1 MDPPC
6 SRATVPADMSTVRA
20 PSTARS
26 TPFRSSVRSSRASHC
41 PLAWPSATYRN
52 PGWYTCMPVG
62 STTVTCTSR
71 FSSFDCRFAA
81 RVPRMPP
88 IRDIRGPGQ
97 GIPRA
102 SMDLGMAVVL
112 MSINLLVVSEDGD
125 GAGGVGHEGR
135 HALDVVDQWVQLV
148 LRDLEQLHGERAGV
162 DGDLADQLGL
172 LEQVG
177 PVLLA
182 PLGRPGHGRDALRSR
197 FGSRAVVLADLV
209 GAERVEG
216 PVLEQDVDLA
226 AHGRPAHREHR
237 RGRELVVGP
246 REQDQGKR
254 VVHAGLLLH
263 GASVAPLA
271 SRYWGR
277 EARTLGAEG
286 PIYPGG
292 YGMRQWPLTCT
303 DEEDWDEVRQRGRS
317 GGAGPAAPR
326 GGPARRD
333 HPDARAGPGLPGR
346 RPAARGGGPGG
357 GPGRAQAPG
366 RPAPRVPRRRA
377 RGPRRG
383 LRPPEVRAPLP
394 DADLTAD
401 PGPCSRPGPCR
412 RRARAEQYPPPGT
425 RQGRKR

>member
-52 PGWYTCMPVG
+52 PGWWTCMPVG
-62 STTVTCTSR
+62 STTVTWTSR
-71 FSSFDCRFAA
+71 FSSCESRFAA
-81 RVPRMPP
+81 RVPPTPP
-88 IRDIRGPGQ
+88 PRTTTSAGIGRSPGLPDHEPPVAILLDDLHQLVAGLGHPGGDVGGRALVRRQHLDDVADLPRPDRPDQGHQRAGAGHAARVDGLRDGGGAHVDQPPRG
-97 GIPRA
+97 A
-102 SMDLGMAVVL
+102 
-112 MSINLLVVSEDGD
+112 SEDGD
-125 GAGGVGHEGR
+125 GAGGVGHEGG
-135 HALDVVDQWVQLV
+135 HALDVVDQRVQIV
-148 LRDLEQLHGERAGV
+148 LRDVGQLHRERAG
-162 DGDLADQLGL
+162 GDPHLADRPGL
-172 LEQVG
+172 LEQVR
-177 PVLLA
+177 PVQLA
-182 PLGRPGHGRDALRSR
+182 PLGRAGHGRDALRAR
-197 FGSRAVVLADLV
+197 LGGRAVVLADLV

-303 DEEDWDEVRQRGRS
+303 DEEDWD
-317 GGAGPAAPR
+317 
-326 GGPARRD
+326 
-333 HPDARAGPGLPGR
+333 
-346 RPAARGGGPGG
+346 
-357 GPGRAQAPG
+357 
-366 RPAPRVPRRRA
+366 
-377 RGPRRG
+377 
-383 LRPPEVRAPLP
+383 
-394 DADLTAD
+394 
-401 PGPCSRPGPCR
+401 
-412 RRARAEQYPPPGT
+412 
-425 RQGRKR
+425 

>member
-1 MDPPC
+1 
-6 SRATVPADMSTVRA
+6 MSVA
-20 PSTARS
+20 EP
-26 TPFRSSVRSSRASHC
+26 SSVDRTSMTSPTSPSRMA
-41 PLAWPSATYRN
+41 
-52 PGWYTCMPVG
+52 
-62 STTVTCTSR
+62 
-71 FSSFDCRFAA
+71 
-81 RVPRMPP
+81 P

-102 SMDLGMAVVL
+102 SMDLVMAVVL

-182 PLGRPGHGRDALRSR
+182 PLG
-197 FGSRAVVLADLV
+197 
-209 GAERVEG
+209 
-216 PVLEQDVDLA
+216 LA

-346 RPAARGGGPGG
+346 RPAARGEGY
-357 GPGRAQAPG
+357 APQKFE
-366 RPAPRVPRRRA
+366 R
-377 RGPRRG
+377 
-383 LRPPEVRAPLP
+383 LFLM
-394 DADLTAD
+394 LT
-401 PGPCSRPGPCR
+401 
-412 RRARAEQYPPPGT
+412 
-425 RQGRKR
+425 